1 MGGTRQ
7 APRCRGGRPVSPYP
21 IDRRLRLCA
30 RVGTQHLFSVKP
42 ALAPAGARS
51 GPESRPF
58 GLRSRLSKAAQP
70 RSSEKNAASR
80 AGQTPCTRR
89 AVEILLT
96 KARKS
101 VTAANRAFE
110 EKQTLSFFT
119 ESRDH
124 GGVKTSRSANVELE
138 AAVFGN
144 RAASTSPERAKCAIA
159 PCIPRKF
166 KFH

>member
-110 EKQTLSFFT
+110 EKQPLVFT
-119 ESRDH
+119 DNSEAWYVDQDTKLRH
-124 GGVKTSRSANVELE
+124 VQEEVCQILIRTVRGGFEHLLNQVRTRL
-138 AAVFGN
+138 
-144 RAASTSPERAKCAIA
+144 
-159 PCIPRKF
+159 
-166 KFH
+166 